1 VDVEIKGPA
10 ATPAFFGSNTA
21 GVVIPSRCEGPAFQ
35 PMSASLPV
43 RYNSAM
49 LMEADKVMFEIYRE
63 TAYTGKYRVVYFTE
77 LNEAN
82 KEFEINRALSGEH
95 FYDGFIK
102 NYRKEE
108 AKDRIDG
115 LLKRLNEGEKLTTAD
130 VERELAPYIPE
141 ASN

>member
-1 VDVEIKGPA
+1 
-10 ATPAFFGSNTA
+10 
-21 GVVIPSRCEGPAFQ
+21 
-35 PMSASLPV
+35 
-43 RYNSAM
+43 M

-102 NYRKEE
+102 NFRKDE
-108 AKDRIDG
+108 AKDRIDS
-115 LLKRLNEGEKLTTAD
+115 LLKRLNEGEKLTAED
-130 VERELAPYIPE
+130 IERELAPYTPE
-141 ASN
+141 PSN